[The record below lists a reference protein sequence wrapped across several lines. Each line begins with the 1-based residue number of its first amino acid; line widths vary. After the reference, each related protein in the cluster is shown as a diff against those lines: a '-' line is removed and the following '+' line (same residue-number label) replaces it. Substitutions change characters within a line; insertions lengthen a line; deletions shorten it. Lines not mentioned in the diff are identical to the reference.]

1 MKRNFFV
8 PALLAAPI
16 VLGLA
21 SASTALPIRFETTG
35 TGFGAD
41 PNRFAMTFDIDT
53 SSPLTNTPP
62 ASEVAFRNF
71 DISAIENFSFALFDS
86 TDTLLTTLTLND
98 TLVQRDAVTQ
108 SRENFNNGIPTPGS
122 NIFRFSLGFADLIS
136 SNPAI
141 ATPGSMSIS
150 FTSSPFSAGEFVSN
164 ILFDDPDV
172 LLSNIM
178 LDLPITR
185 NNFSNVGSTDVF
197 TNSSQFG
204 SFAFDTVSVSSLN
217 VNAVP
222 LPASIWFMGA
232 GLVGLFGVFRSRK
245 SAKA

>member
-1 MKRNFFV
+1 MKNSFLM

-16 VLGLA
+16 LMGLA
-21 SASTALPIRFETTG
+21 SASSALPIRFETTG
-35 TGFGAD
+35 IGFGAD
-41 PNRFAMTFDIDT
+41 PNRFAMNFDIET

-62 ASEVAFRNF
+62 ASEVNPRNF
-71 DISAIENFSFALFDS
+71 SINAIENFSFDLFDS
-86 TDTLLTTLTLND
+86 ANVLQTTLTLKD
-98 TLVQRDAVTQ
+98 TLTPKDAVFQ
-108 SRENFNNGIPTPGS
+108 SRENFNNGVPSAGS
-122 NIFRFSLGFADLIS
+122 NILRLNLSFLDLDS
-136 SNPAI
+136 SNPNI
-141 ATPGSMSIS
+141 APPGQLSIS

-164 ILFDDPDV
+164 ILFDDPDA

-197 TNSSQFG
+197 TNSSAFG
-204 SFAFDTVSVSSLN
+204 SFAFDTISVSSVN